1 MDLLNQLQEL
11 LPKFKHY
18 FAPASP
24 NTNDEIRPPEAQ
36 PLLTVRRPDSRKG
49 SQGEKF
55 DPQKEQIL
63 FDEGSGS
70 VDDDLQKLSAAV
82 GKAMESFP
90 DSDIA
95 VDKGNMTD
103 ILEQEE
109 MLPVTSATII
119 TSDLTTSKLI
129 KDITIQTKP
138 TEHVMETTAEVTDE
152 RVEPTT
158 QDEKLP
164 TVSSTMDKTDD
175 GLKPNGTAIHYESA
189 METTSADPDNVETRS
204 VPTEELDNEGTV
216 EENEFSFPT
225 KSMEQE
231 TDGMKGSPHPTTSME
246 QDTDGGSPHP
256 TTSMEQGTDGG
267 FPHPTTSMEQ
277 ETDGGSPHQTT
288 SMEQETDG
296 GSPHPTTSMEQE
308 TDGGSPHQTTSME
321 QDTDGGS
328 PHPTTSMEQETDG
341 EFPHSTTSMEQG
353 TDGGSPHPTTSMEQ
367 ETDGEFPHPTTSMEQ
382 ETDGMKGSPHPTTS
396 MEQETDGG
404 SPHPSTSMEQETD
417 GVKGS
422 PNPTTS
428 MDQETDGE
436 FPHPTTSM
444 EQETDGMKGSPHPT
458 TSMEQ
463 ETDGG
468 SPHPTTS
475 VEQGTD
481 GGSPHPTT
489 SMEQGTD
496 GGSPHPTTSMEQ
508 GTDGGSPHPT
518 TSMEQET
525 DGGSRHPTTSMEQGT
540 DGGSPHPTTS
550 MEQGTDGGSPHP
562 TTSMEQGTDG
572 GSPHP
577 TTSMEQ
583 GTDGGSPHPTTSM
596 EQETDGVKGFPY
608 PTTSMEKETVEGKGS
623 SLPSTSIEQETEKE
637 HFEEELY
644 PTMESSYTTEMDFSS
659 GPNDGV
665 NMRLNDKTTGGELKG
680 TESTGGLKYPT
691 EAEKVVE
698 KQRIEEDLKARIGN
712 EDPENEK
719 DRNEERK
726 MMDDRERIDM
736 EQDGDTS
743 PSEYQTRSQEYS
755 VPPTSGFSGYLTTPD
770 RSDYKQ
776 PDLSGPGGAN
786 LGDTFTSRE
795 DDYGGRGPRDEPEV
809 PTMPAATPSE
819 VDPRETIMTTRK
831 RLNLYQLTRPGGRA
845 TDAPRVVR
853 GERFWTSRESIF
865 PFICLPRGIIR
876 GPTLCR

>member
-24 NTNDEIRPPEAQ
+24 KTNDEIRPPEVQ
-36 PLLTVRRPDSRKG
+36 PLLTVGRPDSRKG

-119 TSDLTTSKLI
+119 PSDLTTSKPFN
-129 KDITIQTKP
+129 DITNQTKP
-138 TEHVMETTAEVTDE
+138 TEHVMETTAEVPDE
-152 RVEPTT
+152 RMEPTT

-175 GLKPNGTAIHYESA
+175 GLKSNGTAIHYESV
-189 METTSADPDNVETRS
+189 METTSADPDNVGTRS

-216 EENEFSFPT
+216 EGNEFSFPA
-225 KSMEQE
+225 KIMEQE
-231 TDGMKGSPHPTTSME
+231 TDGMKGFPHQTTIIDQETDGEFPHPTTSIDQE
-246 QDTDGGSPHP
+246 TDGGSPHP

-267 FPHPTTSMEQ
+267 SPHPTTSIEQETDGKFPHPTTSIDQETDGGSPHPTTSMEQETDGGFPHPTTSMEQ
-277 ETDGGSPHQTT
+277 ETDGGFPHPTTSMEQETDGMKGFPHPTTSMEQETDGLKGSPHPTT

-308 TDGGSPHQTTSME
+308 TDGGSPH
-321 QDTDGGS
+321 
-328 PHPTTSMEQETDG
+328 
-341 EFPHSTTSMEQG
+341 
-353 TDGGSPHPTTSMEQ
+353 
-367 ETDGEFPHPTTSMEQ
+367 
-382 ETDGMKGSPHPTTS
+382 
-396 MEQETDGG
+396 
-404 SPHPSTSMEQETD
+404 
-417 GVKGS
+417 
-422 PNPTTS
+422 
-428 MDQETDGE
+428 
-436 FPHPTTSM
+436 
-444 EQETDGMKGSPHPT
+444 PT

-475 VEQGTD
+475 MEQETD
-481 GGSPHPTT
+481 GGF
-489 SMEQGTD
+489 
-496 GGSPHPTTSMEQ
+496 
-508 GTDGGSPHPT
+508 PHPT

-525 DGGSRHPTTSMEQGT
+525 DGGF
-540 DGGSPHPTTS
+540 PH
-550 MEQGTDGGSPHP
+550 
-562 TTSMEQGTDG
+562 
-572 GSPHP
+572 
-577 TTSMEQ
+577 
-583 GTDGGSPHPTTSM
+583 
-596 EQETDGVKGFPY
+596 

-659 GPNDGV
+659 GPNGGV
-665 NMRLNDKTTGGELKG
+665 NMRLNDKTTGGELMG
-680 TESTGGLKYPT
+680 TESTGGFKYPT

-712 EDPENEK
+712 EDQENEK

-726 MMDDRERIDM
+726 RMDDRERIDM

-819 VDPRETIMTTRK
+819 VDPRETIMTTRR

-853 GERFWTSRESIF
+853 GERFWTSRKSIF